1 MLARPATRRPLPGL
15 YLVFALTAACA
26 VPRAAGPISPAPS
39 VPPPAPTPEA
49 RPAAAPAEAIASAEA
64 AGTDATDALDPGS
77 EPAPPPTPVTH
88 PYHSP
93 LPDRRAPNAPA
104 MHNAQLSPEACRK
117 EVARRKLPVVR
128 DNKPTPGVA
137 TAYRLKGKLGS
148 VQIQTG
154 SSTTPYGVLDCR
166 LVLTLDDLAPLLA
179 RHDVAALRID
189 NAYRPHSKLGR
200 SKPSQHAHALAIDV
214 TTFSL
219 SDGRVLHV
227 ERDWKADIGDPV
239 CGPSAVMQEPSDESV
254 RLRNLVCDI
263 VAAGLF
269 HHVLTPSYDAA
280 HRDHLHL
287 DIKRTAWA
295 VILR

>member
-15 YLVFALTAACA
+15 YLVGALAAACA
-26 VPRAAGPISPAPS
+26 APRAAGPTPPATSAPLS
-39 VPPPAPTPEA
+39 APPPDA
-49 RPAAAPAEAIASAEA
+49 RPAAAPAEAIASAQAE
-64 AGTDATDALDPGS
+64 GTDAPDAPDADS
-77 EPAPPPTPVTH
+77 EPAPPPAPVTH
-88 PYHSP
+88 PFHAP

-104 MHNAQLSPEACRK
+104 MRNAQLAPDACRK
-117 EVARRKLPVVR
+117 EVARRKLPVAR

-137 TAYRLKGKLGS
+137 TAFRLKGKLGG

-166 LVLTLDDLAPLLA
+166 LLLTLDDLAPLLA
-179 RHDVAALRID
+179 RHDVTALRID

-200 SKPSQHAHALAIDV
+200 RKPSQHAHALAIDV

-239 CGPSAVMQEPSDESV
+239 CGPSAVMHEPSDESV

-287 DIKRTAWA
+287 DIKRTGWA